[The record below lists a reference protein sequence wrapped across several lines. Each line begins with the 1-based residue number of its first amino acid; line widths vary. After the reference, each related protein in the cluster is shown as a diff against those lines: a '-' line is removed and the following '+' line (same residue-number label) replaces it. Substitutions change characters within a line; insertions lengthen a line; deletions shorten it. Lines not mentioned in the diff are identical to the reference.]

1 MRRDPDPIHLGTVNK
16 KKMYFV
22 SCSSADLAASPSD
35 IYDIFDSDL
44 ASTCFIGKAG
54 KFPEIIL
61 YKGSIHGAATN
72 ASLSIVQ
79 TDWDR
84 QLGEAANVDIRG
96 VWGRSMDVVSFPG
109 QGSCT
114 IPLSFLSLSLFSGR
128 KRGLI
133 GSRPRL
139 AFETKCETHRSRR

>member
-1 MRRDPDPIHLGTVNK
+1 MRRDPDPKHLGTVNK

-84 QLGEAANVDIRG
+84 IRG